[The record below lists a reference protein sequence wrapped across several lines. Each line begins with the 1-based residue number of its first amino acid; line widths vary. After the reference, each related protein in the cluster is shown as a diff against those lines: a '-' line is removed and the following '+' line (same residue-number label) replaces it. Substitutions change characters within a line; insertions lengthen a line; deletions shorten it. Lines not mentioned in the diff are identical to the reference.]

1 MKSPRA
7 LVRAAFTAPGLTV
20 AALVAV
26 AAFMR
31 LIPHPA
37 NFLPISAMAL
47 FAGARCGNRSQALLL
62 IAAAMLL
69 SDAIL
74 GFHPTMFFVYCS
86 LALTVVLGSVLKER
100 ESVATIGASA
110 LAGSFLFFLV
120 TNFGVW
126 LVDGMY
132 PLTGAGLFASYV
144 AAIPFFENSLVADL
158 LYTALLFGAYELLTR
173 RQSAA
178 QFAA

>member
-7 LVRAAFTAPGLTV
+7 LVP
-20 AALVAV
+20 ALVA
-26 AAFMR
+26 AAALMR
-31 LIPHPA
+31 LVPHPA

-47 FAGARCGNRSQALLL
+47 FAGTRCGSRSQALLL
-62 IAAAMLL
+62 IALAMLA
-69 SDAIL
+69 SDTIL
-74 GFHPTMFFVYCS
+74 GFHPTMFFVYAS

-110 LAGSFLFFLV
+110 LASSLLFFLV

-132 PLTGAGLFASYV
+132 PLTGAGLVTSYI

-158 LYTALLFGAYELLTR
+158 LYTALIFGAFEFVTR
-173 RQSAA
+173 REAPA